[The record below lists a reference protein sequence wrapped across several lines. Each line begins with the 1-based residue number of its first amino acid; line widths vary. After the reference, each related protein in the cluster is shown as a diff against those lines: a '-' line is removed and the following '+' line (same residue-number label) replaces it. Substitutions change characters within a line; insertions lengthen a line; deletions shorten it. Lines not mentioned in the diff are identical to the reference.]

1 MLGPCPWTRI
11 MPTGGIDATRESLE
25 AWFTAGVAC
34 VGIGSNLV
42 TKDVIANKNYK
53 TLTQNVKQVVGW
65 IEEIRASL

>member
-1 MLGPCPWTRI
+1 
-11 MPTGGIDATRESLE
+11 MPTGGVDATRKSLE
-25 AWFTAGVAC
+25 EWFTAGVTC

-42 TKDVIANKNYK
+42 TKDVIANKDYK